1 MDSPR
6 IFVSEET
13 LEFHRSC
20 LVVDLHTDC
29 LITGRV
35 LGRNLGRRHRAPR
48 GFMPWRLHADIP
60 KLIEGGV
67 DAVFLGIVTHPW
79 PRRAFERAL
88 RAIDYQRYVLE
99 KNRDLVTL
107 ALTPG
112 DILAARREG
121 RLAVLTG
128 VEGMHMLGGCVERI
142 EEFFDL
148 GVRYITM
155 AHFTSNR
162 FARSSADPWAKK
174 PRLGTLGIQAVEM
187 MDRIGMM
194 IDVSHTH
201 SGIIEDVCGRVRK
214 PVIVSHGAT
223 CALRP
228 VFRNL
233 SDTDIR
239 NVAGTGGVIGL
250 IYACNW
256 LSSGVKG
263 CDLARVVDHADH
275 IRRLVGVEH
284 VALGSDWDGF
294 IEIPPQ
300 MKDAAGLPALTQLFL
315 DRGYTHDETEKIL
328 GQNFMRV
335 FEQVCG

>member
-107 ALTPG
+107 EVDPG
-112 DILAARREG
+112 TTG
-121 RLAVLTG
+121 RLLDMVPD
-128 VEGMHMLGGCVERI
+128 GCV
-142 EEFFDL
+142 
-148 GVRYITM
+148 V
-155 AHFTSNR
+155 
-162 FARSSADPWAKK
+162 
-174 PRLGTLGIQAVEM
+174 
-187 MDRIGMM
+187 
-194 IDVSHTH
+194 VSE
-201 SGIIEDVCGRVRK
+201 SGIKERGHVIEFEEMRVDALLVGEVLMRSGDPVRK
-214 PVIVSHGAT
+214 
-223 CALRP
+223 
-228 VFRNL
+228 
-233 SDTDIR
+233 
-239 NVAGTGGVIGL
+239 
-250 IYACNW
+250 
-256 LSSGVKG
+256 
-263 CDLARVVDHADH
+263 ARE
-275 IRRLVGVEH
+275 LLGEVEEPC
-284 VALGSDWDGF
+284 GSRSA
-294 IEIPPQ
+294 E
-300 MKDAAGLPALTQLFL
+300 
-315 DRGYTHDETEKIL
+315 
-328 GQNFMRV
+328 
-335 FEQVCG
+335 